1 MAVPQAGRVAG
12 VIRVDKDGDTV
23 TRLVDDACIF
33 LNRPGFERGPGC
45 ALHVAA
51 MDRGL
56 AHLTLKP
63 TVCWQVPIRRE
74 DSDPDDEGHITT
86 RIGQWSRRHWGAGGE
101 EFHWWCTDS
110 PEAFIGHQP
119 AYRELRDEL
128 VEMSSER
135 VYEQLSAYMERRNGR
150 LRHPQLRVNVN

>member
-1 MAVPQAGRVAG
+1 M
-12 VIRVDKDGDTV
+12 
-23 TRLVDDACIF
+23 
-33 LNRPGFERGPGC
+33 

-56 AHLTLKP
+56 PYLTLKP

-86 RIGQWSRRHWGAGGE
+86 PPANGAGGTGARAARS
-101 EFHWWCTDS
+101 FTGGA
-110 PEAFIGHQP
+110 PIHQKP
-119 AYRELRDEL
+119 SSAPTRIPRLREEL

-135 VYEQLSAYMERRNGR
+135 VYQKLDGIYGAPQRR
-150 LRHPQLRVNVN
+150 LRHPQLRVNSH